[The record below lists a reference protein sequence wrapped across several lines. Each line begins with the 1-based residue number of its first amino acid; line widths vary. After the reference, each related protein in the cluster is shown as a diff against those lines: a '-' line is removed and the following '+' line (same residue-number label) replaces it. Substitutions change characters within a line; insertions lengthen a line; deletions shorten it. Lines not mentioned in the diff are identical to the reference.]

1 MVEFCKPIKGSK
13 NAKKKKRYH
22 LEEERAIGSGT
33 AIKTLWL
40 LSTIKIKNKKNLFLN
55 PRWFI
60 TL

>member
-13 NAKKKKRYH
+13 NVKKKKKDI
-22 LEEERAIGSGT
+22 EEERAIGSGT